1 MRSACSAMTAA
12 GFFKKYATPAMNP
25 LLTQALKD
33 ALRVRFRLGEPLGID
48 LDFLTVQTKIDVE
61 LLRSRLPNR
70 MGPDGSSFDGS
81 FRWVGTLTSP
91 RI

>member
-1 MRSACSAMTAA
+1 MTAA

-70 MGPDGSSFDGS
+70 MGPDGSSFDGC